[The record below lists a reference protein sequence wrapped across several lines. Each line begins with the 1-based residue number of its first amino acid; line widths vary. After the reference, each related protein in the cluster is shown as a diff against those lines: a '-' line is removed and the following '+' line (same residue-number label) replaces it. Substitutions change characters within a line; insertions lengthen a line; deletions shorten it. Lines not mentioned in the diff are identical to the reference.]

1 MKNRKDQ
8 DVAKLWQQLKHS
20 PTQSELWLNLAG
32 NYTKLGLPWQ
42 AGYAARQ
49 TTRLDATLLTELQAI
64 GCVHFQDESQGDA
77 LLGRAE
83 MPQSDAMV
91 ERFSLQ
97 VQDCPGDWLTWL
109 YLARLCKVLAQSQ
122 EAIEHA
128 VSLEPIVGE
137 SLHWLGVWRLNAG
150 DAQAAVS
157 ALSALL
163 EVRPVR
169 FGSMMYLGEALLRTG
184 KVAAAEKAFARASQ
198 SNNPDF
204 LLTLSS
210 KVFAHNYWQEAMQVL
225 QKAISL
231 RPKSVP
237 LLLALAKIQSET
249 YELKACRDSL
259 AKISELEP
267 QNQEAYLLTAGLQGR
282 MGDARGHLATL
293 QKAYESGGDPLSRLA
308 SSVAMTSLYND
319 TMTAN
324 EVAAL
329 HRELCAPIEA
339 AVTQKID
346 FGNRNT
352 PGQRLRIA
360 CVTGD
365 LHRQHPVNIFML
377 PVLKRID
384 HALFEVFVYHTG
396 KMHDEYTRQAKSCTD
411 HWLEAVAL
419 DDAAL
424 QQAIVADEIDI
435 LIDLGGHTASH
446 RLGVFALR
454 AAPVQVTFLGYP
466 HSTGLS
472 CIDWLVGDATVTPA
486 EHLHLFSEG
495 IAQLPQS
502 VFCWAPVDSY
512 PLPTAPVKK
521 GPVVFGSFN
530 NAMKITPKTVALW
543 ARVLKAVPDSTLL
556 LKAPSFRD
564 LEVQTRFTALF
575 VSQGV
580 EANRLEF
587 RGPTELA
594 AMMQEYADLDIAL
607 DPTPYNGGTTT
618 LQALWMGVP
627 VVTLLGTNFVSRMGA
642 SFMRTLNRSEWIA
655 HDETAYVQIAAQLAA
670 GIATLRGSRALFR
683 EQMAQSALCDISLYV
698 RDFQDLLHKMWQAYE
713 QGGTRLI
720 EAQNNE

>member
-1 MKNRKDQ
+1 MNNRGDQ

-20 PTQSELWLNLAG
+20 PTQPDLWLNLAG
-32 NYTKLGLPWQ
+32 NYTRLGLPWQ

-49 TTRLDATLLTELQAI
+49 TIRLDAKLITRLQAI

-77 LLGRAE
+77 LLGRAD
-83 MPQSDAMV
+83 MPHADAMV

-97 VQDCPGDWLTWL
+97 VQECPGDWLTWL
-109 YLARLCKVLAQSQ
+109 YLARLCKVFAQAQ

-137 SLHWLGVWRLNAG
+137 SFHWLGVWRLNAG
-150 DAQAAVS
+150 DAKEAVA
-157 ALSALL
+157 ALSGLL

-231 RPKSVP
+231 RPKSVA
-237 LLLALAKIQSET
+237 LLLSLAKIQSET
-249 YELKACRDSL
+249 YELKACRESL

-293 QKAYESGGDPLSRLA
+293 QNAYESGGDPLSRLA
-308 SSVAMTSLYND
+308 SSVAMTSLYHD
-319 TMTAN
+319 TMTAT
-324 EVAAL
+324 EVANL

-352 PGQRLRIA
+352 HGQRLRIA

-377 PVLKRID
+377 PVLKLID

-424 QQAIVADEIDI
+424 S
-435 LIDLGGHTASH
+435 LCHG
-446 RLGVFALR
+446 
-454 AAPVQVTFLGYP
+454 
-466 HSTGLS
+466 
-472 CIDWLVGDATVTPA
+472 
-486 EHLHLFSEG
+486 
-495 IAQLPQS
+495 S
-502 VFCWAPVDSY
+502 VS
-512 PLPTAPVKK
+512 
-521 GPVVFGSFN
+521 
-530 NAMKITPKTVALW
+530 
-543 ARVLKAVPDSTLL
+543 
-556 LKAPSFRD
+556 
-564 LEVQTRFTALF
+564 
-575 VSQGV
+575 
-580 EANRLEF
+580 
-587 RGPTELA
+587 
-594 AMMQEYADLDIAL
+594 
-607 DPTPYNGGTTT
+607 
-618 LQALWMGVP
+618 
-627 VVTLLGTNFVSRMGA
+627 
-642 SFMRTLNRSEWIA
+642 
-655 HDETAYVQIAAQLAA
+655 
-670 GIATLRGSRALFR
+670 
-683 EQMAQSALCDISLYV
+683 
-698 RDFQDLLHKMWQAYE
+698 
-713 QGGTRLI
+713 
-720 EAQNNE
+720 